1 MTETRVVSNTL
12 EFPYSRTLGPTIGA
26 FAAGLREQRLFA
38 ARTIGGRMLM
48 PPVEYDPETSD
59 ATEPELIEVGPE
71 GVVESW
77 SWVPEPSGRQP
88 FDRPFA
94 FAMIRVDGTDTGMI
108 HVLTAESPAD
118 ISTGMRVRPV
128 WKDERSGRIDD
139 IQGWEKVAG

>member
-26 FAAGLREQRLFA
+26 FAAGLREQRLLA
-38 ARTIGGRMLM
+38 ARTTGGRVLM

-108 HVLTAESPAD
+108 HVLTAESPD
-118 ISTGMRVRPV
+118 QISTGMRVRPV
-128 WKDERSGRIDD
+128 WREERTGRIDD
-139 IQGWEKVAG
+139 IHGWEQVAG

>member
-128 WKDERSGRIDD
+128 WKDERTGRIDD